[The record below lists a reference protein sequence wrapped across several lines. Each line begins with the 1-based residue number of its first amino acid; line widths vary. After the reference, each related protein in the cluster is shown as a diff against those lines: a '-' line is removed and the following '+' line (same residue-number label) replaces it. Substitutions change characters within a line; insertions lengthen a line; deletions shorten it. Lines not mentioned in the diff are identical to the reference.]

1 MIFCAQMVDFRRPGH
16 IYRGCPLS
24 EVKSYCHDPVGTT
37 VLVFYREVKCTVL
50 YSEGPLREVPLYDK
64 TIYYD
69 I

>member
-1 MIFCAQMVDFRRPGH
+1 M
-16 IYRGCPLS
+16 YRGCPLS

-50 YSEGPLREVPLYDK
+50 YSEVPLRKFPLYDN